1 MFHLYVYL
9 QVPFQQ
15 DFALRLSY
23 VKNCRSSQQ
32 EVFFIEDVMKAI
44 ITEVAIIKVL
54 QKKVFLKRDSNTGVF
69 L

>member
-1 MFHLYVYL
+1 MFYLYVYL

-15 DFALRLSY
+15 DFALRLSD